1 MRIDIL
7 LFSKRARL
15 VVKEGAGEVYKFG
28 SLVGWDGCKFLWG
41 GGLYLDGGSE
51 SKMEYCWICEWG
63 LSCLASRANPSLF
76 HRTQS
81 VQPYREYFTKIY
93 PVPMSSSRPS

>member
-7 LFSKRARL
+7 LFSRRARL

-41 GGLYLDGGSE
+41 GGLYLDGCSE
-51 SKMEYCWICEWG
+51 SKMEYC
-63 LSCLASRANPSLF
+63 
-76 HRTQS
+76 
-81 VQPYREYFTKIY
+81 
-93 PVPMSSSRPS
+93 